1 MPANE
6 PGKRGGCQG
15 NTVFLQSLYLQEMK
29 LKRISQWIIAPII
42 FLILSVHGISFLRFL
57 RDEYAHATAGSV
69 FFRIKHIGVRIL
81 DSLEKWQTL
90 TTGILALCAA
100 FVGVLAVLHQTNVT
114 KKATEK
120 SMRQRADALRFAHLP
135 FMLSGLTQFC
145 KDEAAKIDEIYNKLS
160 EDKFSQ
166 EEIKESIKI
175 TGVEQFIYPHMI
187 ELIETHEGDF
197 KKNLIIFCKRLQL
210 YQARLRTLQEENM
223 VIVRPNMTQL
233 AVDLSEI
240 KARID
245 KFFPL
250 ARLND
255 QESIEEISCDVRADN
270 VQSAALSIFWTTPID
285 NLEASIE
292 ARATHGEMDS
302 PWPET

>member
-1 MPANE
+1 M
-6 PGKRGGCQG
+6 
-15 NTVFLQSLYLQEMK
+15 
-29 LKRISQWIIAPII
+29 KRISQWIIAPII
-42 FLILSVHGISFLRFL
+42 FLILAVHGVSFLRFL
-57 RDEYAHATAGSV
+57 RDEYAHATTGSI
-69 FFRIKHIGVRIL
+69 FFRIKHIGVQIL

-100 FVGVLAVLHQTNVT
+100 FIGVLAVLHQTNVT
-114 KKATEK
+114 KKAAEK

-135 FMLSGLTQFC
+135 FLLSSLTQFC

-160 EDKFSQ
+160 EEKFSQ
-166 EEIKESIKI
+166 EEIKGSIKV

-197 KKNLIIFCKRLQL
+197 KKNLIIFCKRLQI

-223 VIVRPNMTQL
+223 IIERPDMTQQ

-255 QESIEEISCDVRADN
+255 QESIEEISCDVRADD

-285 NLEASIE
+285 NLEASI
-292 ARATHGEMDS
+292 ADRANYGEVNNIS
-302 PWPET
+302 WPET

>member
-1 MPANE
+1 M
-6 PGKRGGCQG
+6 
-15 NTVFLQSLYLQEMK
+15 
-29 LKRISQWIIAPII
+29 KRISQWIIAPII
-42 FLILSVHGISFLRFL
+42 FLILAVHGVSFLRFL
-57 RDEYAHATAGSV
+57 RDEYAHATTGSI
-69 FFRIKHIGVRIL
+69 FFRIKHIGVQIL

-100 FVGVLAVLHQTNVT
+100 FIGVLAVLHQTNVT
-114 KKATEK
+114 KKAAEK

-135 FMLSGLTQFC
+135 FLLSSLTQFC

-160 EDKFSQ
+160 EEKFSQ
-166 EEIKESIKI
+166 EEIKGSIKV

-197 KKNLIIFCKRLQL
+197 KKNLIIFCKRLQI

-223 VIVRPNMTQL
+223 IIERPDMTQQ

-255 QESIEEISCDVRADN
+255 QESIEDLSCDVHVDD
-270 VQSAALSIFWTTPID
+270 VQSARSSIFWTTSID
-285 NLEASIE
+285 NLEARIE
-292 ARATHGEMDS
+292 ARANHGDTINPS
-302 PWPET
+302 WPET